1 MKLIPPAT
9 SRISGASRQPGAA
22 RSRATWFALGAF
34 AALSVGCAS
43 PTIYPLQGED
53 PEVGLLLGQTGS
65 QDARATP
72 MSAARRLHQAL
83 VQQDTE
89 TAFGLLS
96 AATRKALD
104 DRGAAA
110 GTSGRELIDDSTL
123 PGPGGTLR
131 RVRFE
136 SIFFG
141 LNLADLRD
149 LGPVAGTPADAVGA
163 RHALVAVAEDGTET
177 PLQMLRESD
186 GWKLDRTG
194 F

>member
-1 MKLIPPAT
+1 MKLSRPAT
-9 SRISGASRQPGAA
+9 SRLLGV
-22 RSRATWFALGAF
+22 ALGALSAL
-34 AALSVGCAS
+34 AAGCAS
-43 PTIYPLQGED
+43 PTIYSLQGED

-65 QDARATP
+65 QDPRATP

-104 DRGAAA
+104 ERGAAA

-131 RVRFE
+131 RVRYE

-141 LNLADLRD
+141 MNLAELRD
-149 LGPVAGTPADAVGA
+149 LGPIAGPPPEAVGA
-163 RHALVAVAEDGTET
+163 RHALVAVAEDGTQT